1 MKISELIKK
10 LQEIHKEHGDIE
22 VMLCFYGQVEKFMD
36 YNIDYDKDDDKLYL
50 G

>member
-1 MKISELIKK
+1 MKISEVIKK
-10 LQEIHKEHGDIE
+10 LQEIQKEHGDID
-22 VMLCFYGQVEKFMD
+22 VMLYFYGQAEKFMY